1 MLAERGRR
9 VLENA
14 SEKKRG
20 LDPLRSQSRH
30 WRKLFDESRNADE
43 RRTRGMVEVTRGN
56 ERYRARVVD
65 TIRIRMDALVQ
76 LR

>member
-1 MLAERGRR
+1 MRGRR

-20 LDPLRSQSRH
+20 LDPLRSQSRN
-30 WRKLFDESRNADE
+30 WRKLFDEIRNADE
-43 RRTRGMVEVTRGN
+43 LRTRGMIEITRSN

-65 TIRIRMDALVQ
+65 AICIRVDALVQ